1 MSGPVQIVASDAD
14 GNLVTKTAAGLD
26 LVTISDVNA
35 IRSQLASLDAR
46 LKELEER
53 IQKLARWNAAS
64 ARTSKSM

>member
-53 IQKLARWNAAS
+53 IQKLAR
-64 ARTSKSM
+64 